1 MASGISIYNKKDVRW
16 LVMPRFGRDL
26 QKLFEENGQK
36 FERELIAQIATKMLY
51 AIEYMHKRR
60 YAHAD
65 IKVFYST
72 TEHSRFSGI

>member
-1 MASGISIYNKKDVRW
+1 MASGISVYNKKDVRW

-36 FERELIAQIATKMLY
+36 FGRELIAQIATKMLY
-51 AIEYMHKRR
+51 AIEYMHKKR

-65 IKVFYST
+65 IKVMLF
-72 TEHSRFSGI
+72 HPL

>member
-1 MASGISIYNKKDVRW
+1 MDSSISVFNKKDVRW

-26 QKLFEENGQK
+26 QKLFEENGEK
-36 FERELIAQIATKMLY
+36 FERELIVQIATKMLY

-72 TEHSRFSGI
+72 TEFLGH

>member
-1 MASGISIYNKKDVRW
+1 MASGVSIHNKKDIRW

-51 AIEYMHKRR
+51 AIEYMHNKRS
-60 YAHAD
+60 AHAD
-65 IKVFYST
+65 IKVFFNY
-72 TEHSRFSGI
+72 FQKF